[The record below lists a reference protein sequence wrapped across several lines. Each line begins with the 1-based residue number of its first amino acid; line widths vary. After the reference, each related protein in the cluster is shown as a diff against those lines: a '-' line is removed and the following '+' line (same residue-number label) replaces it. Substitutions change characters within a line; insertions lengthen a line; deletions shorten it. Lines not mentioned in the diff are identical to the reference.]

1 MFDRLVFI
9 YKIGPMCRVMW
20 TKLRVHQKW
29 PRWVFSLHLT
39 SLICTSLPIF
49 TNQTLKKLTWN
60 HIFWFDFNIFIFWDV
75 LWFQQH
81 GKDGGQIV
89 LTKLKCAAGLADLAT
104 KKYKSA
110 AKYFLQANFDYCDFP
125 EVSLYLKLEELSK
138 INRDCLLYSDKNF
151 CRVRWMLSL
160 SFKINVYIV

>member
-1 MFDRLVFI
+1 MVACAELCEQSWEYTRNGRGESLVYIWPHWFVHL
-9 YKIGPMCRVMW
+9 CQFLQ
-20 TKLRVHQKW
+20 TKN
-29 PRWVFSLHLT
+29 LT
-39 SLICTSLPIF
+39 
-49 TNQTLKKLTWN
+49 NLTWN

-125 EVSLYLKLEELSK
+125 EVSLYLKLEELPK
-138 INRDCLLYSDKNF
+138 LNRDCLLYSDKNF